1 MLAFVGSKTGI
12 LLVIVLGVILILGS
26 VILYIRSAEED
37 KVIKEI
43 QTKQVERRKV
53 IDEAVR
59 SSPPDVT
66 DSLQYLGDRN

>member
-12 LLVIVLGVILILGS
+12 LSVIVLGAILILFLM
-26 VILYIRSAEED
+26 IQYIQSAEED

-43 QTKQVERRKV
+43 QVKQIEKRKT

-66 DSLQYLGDRN
+66 DSLQYLGDRK

>member
-12 LLVIVLGVILILGS
+12 LLVIVLGAILILGS